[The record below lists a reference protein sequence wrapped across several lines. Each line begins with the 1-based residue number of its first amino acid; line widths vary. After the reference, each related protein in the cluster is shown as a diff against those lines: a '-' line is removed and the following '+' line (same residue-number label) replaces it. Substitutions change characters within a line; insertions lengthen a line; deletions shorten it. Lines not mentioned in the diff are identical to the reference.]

1 VTRPRKE
8 LEQFTQDVERVH
20 PDWSARQ
27 VERELEAL
35 APVVYGHWKD
45 ETPNLEARLRQVQ
58 RWRKGFR
65 SPPRP
70 RATSL
75 FRHIWPVGERQRQEL
90 DPTYVARPTR
100 LKASHRVFLRNC
112 SSDPIQELRARLA
125 GREAA
130 YEPSLLPGHFVEVGW
145 SLDED
150 LQRWLL
156 ESTDHAIRSCK
167 LSVEFATDR
176 GTRSGRFDGEL
187 ELDSTDG
194 WRAFIA
200 RDGSRKEIE

>member
-8 LEQFTQDVERVH
+8 LEQLTQEVERTH
-20 PDWSARQ
+20 PDWSARR

-70 RATSL
+70 RAPSL
-75 FRHIWPVGERQRQEL
+75 YRHIWPVGERQRQEL

-100 LKASHRVFLRNC
+100 LRASHRVFLRNC

-125 GREAA
+125 GREVA
-130 YEPSLLPGHFVEVGW
+130 YEPSLLPGHFVEVDW
-145 SLDED
+145 FRDED
-150 LQRWLL
+150 ILKWLL
-156 ESTDHAIRSCK
+156 ESGDHATRPCK

-194 WRAFIA
+194 WRAFVAI
-200 RDGSRKEIE
+200 DGSRKEVE

>member
-1 VTRPRKE
+1 MSRPRTE
-8 LEQFTQDVERVH
+8 LERLTQNVERVH
-20 PDWSARQ
+20 PDWLARQ

-45 ETPNLEARLRQVQ
+45 ETPSLEARLRQVQ

-70 RATSL
+70 RASPL
-75 FRHIWPVGERQRQEL
+75 YRHIWPVGERQRQEL
-90 DPTYVARPTR
+90 DPQYIARPTR

-112 SSDPIQELRARLA
+112 SPDSVQELRARLA
-125 GREAA
+125 GEEVA
-130 YEPSLLPGHFVEVGW
+130 YEPSLLPGHFVEVDW
-145 SLDED
+145 SRHEEL
-150 LQRWLL
+150 LRWLL
-156 ESTDHAIRSCK
+156 ESSDHATRRCK

-187 ELDSTDG
+187 DLDSTDG
-194 WRAFIA
+194 WQAFVA
-200 RDGSRKEIE
+200 SDGSRKEIE

>member
-1 VTRPRKE
+1 MRPKQE
-8 LEQFTQDVERVH
+8 LEQLVHQVERQH
-20 PDWSARQ
+20 PDWSSRA
-27 VERELEAL
+27 VEHELEAL

-70 RATSL
+70 RAPSL
-75 FRHIWPVGERQRQEL
+75 YRHIWPVGERQRQEL
-90 DPTYVARPTR
+90 DPTYMARPTR
-100 LKASHRVFLRNC
+100 LRASHRIFLRNC
-112 SSDPIQELRARLA
+112 SSDPVQELRARLA
-125 GREAA
+125 GREVA
-130 YEPSLLPGHFVEVGW
+130 YEPSLLPGRFVEVDW
-145 SLDED
+145 SRHEEL
-150 LQRWLL
+150 RKWLL
-156 ESTDHAIRSCK
+156 ESGDHATRPCK

-194 WRAFIA
+194 WRAFVA
-200 RDGSRKEIE
+200 SDGSRKEIE

>member
-8 LEQFTQDVERVH
+8 LEQLTQGVERAH
-20 PDWSARQ
+20 SDWSARR

-45 ETPNLEARLRQVQ
+45 ETPSLEARLRQVQ

-70 RATSL
+70 RAPSL
-75 FRHIWPVGERQRQEL
+75 YRHIWPVGERQRQEL
-90 DPTYVARPTR
+90 DPKYVARPTR
-100 LKASHRVFLRNC
+100 LRASHRIFLRNC

-125 GREAA
+125 GREVA
-130 YEPSLLPGHFVEVGW
+130 YEPSLLPGQFVEVDW
-145 SLDED
+145 SRLEE
-150 LQRWLL
+150 LLKWLL
-156 ESTDHAIRSCK
+156 ESGEHAMRSCK
-167 LSVEFATDR
+167 LSVEFATNR
-176 GTRSGRFDGEL
+176 GTRTGRFDGEL

-194 WRAFIA
+194 WRTFVAS
-200 RDGSRKEIE
+200 DGSGKEIQ